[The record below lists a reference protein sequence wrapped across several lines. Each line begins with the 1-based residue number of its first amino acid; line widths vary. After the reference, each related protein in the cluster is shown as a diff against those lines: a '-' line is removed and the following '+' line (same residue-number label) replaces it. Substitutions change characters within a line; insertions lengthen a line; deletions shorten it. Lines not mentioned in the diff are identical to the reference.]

1 MDVQYQEGTI
11 CVVPVKYYH
20 DVERPVLMIA
30 QSEEKLVN
38 SFLSLHP
45 QNDLYKGLTEYFE
58 KRGWTI
64 IKSPV

>member
-20 DVERPVLMIA
+20 DLERSVQMIA
-30 QSEEKLVN
+30 QSEEKLAN

-45 QNDLYKGLTEYFE
+45 QEDPHKGMTEYFE
-58 KRGWTI
+58 KRGWAI
-64 IKSPV
+64 VKSPA